1 MELKELTIQDRAS
14 IWDLNRMKKEPEEVQ
29 VEPGEC
35 CTSPYECWYYTYC
48 HDGMIGGGES

>member
-48 HDGMIGGGES
+48 HDGMIGRGES